1 MSKLQDFV
9 ITKMNFLTLT
19 DFHAFL
25 GYLDFI
31 SFHYFYFFAVRIYFS
46 ASKNVFIF
54 KRECISDVSEKNVF
68 LFIGDCIFVPAE
80 MYFFPERVYFH
91 SSKNLFLVLRER
103 RPAGDK
109 LLVHRQRQ
117 RPHLASI
124 LEHPSEHQEHKFS
137 TYFESSAY

>member
-1 MSKLQDFV
+1 M
-9 ITKMNFLTLT
+9 ITKMNFPTLT

-25 GYLDFI
+25 GFLHRRVDVI
-31 SFHYFYFFAVRIYFS
+31 SFHYFHFFAERVYFS
-46 ASKNVFIF
+46 VSKNVFIF
-54 KRECISDVSEKNVF
+54 KIECISDPEKNVF
-68 LFIGDCIFVPAE
+68 IFIGDCIFVPAE
-80 MYFFPERVYFH
+80 MYFFPDRVYFP